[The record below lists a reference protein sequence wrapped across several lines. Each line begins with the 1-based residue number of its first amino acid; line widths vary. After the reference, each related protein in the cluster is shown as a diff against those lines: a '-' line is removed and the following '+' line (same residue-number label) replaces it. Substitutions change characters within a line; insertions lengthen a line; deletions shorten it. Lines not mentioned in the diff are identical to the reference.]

1 MFFIKE
7 ILKKIIYKLGLNPS
21 INWPARVRV
30 MGEDSV
36 YDSRTLEGDKNNVT
50 ATQNLLYS
58 NLINKELHS
67 FKVSKVLDYGCG
79 IGRHYNLLSSLK
91 SLEPKAEIIGFD
103 PTVEL
108 HKFSREQGYTN
119 VIDQFND
126 TLKYDLIFCHMV
138 LGGLNDKEV
147 LLAIK
152 KMIGNLNSKG
162 RIILVE
168 SVNNIQERLYTKWR
182 VRSQESYMPQIPE
195 FEWSILGETYENDDC
210 LKIIRGKFSILEN
223 NL

>member
-1 MFFIKE
+1 
-7 ILKKIIYKLGLNPS
+7 
-21 INWPARVRV
+21 
-30 MGEDSV
+30 
-36 YDSRTLEGDKNNVT
+36 
-50 ATQNLLYS
+50 
-58 NLINKELHS
+58 
-67 FKVSKVLDYGCG
+67 
-79 IGRHYNLLSSLK
+79 
-91 SLEPKAEIIGFD
+91 
-103 PTVEL
+103 
-108 HKFSREQGYTN
+108 
-119 VIDQFND
+119 
-126 TLKYDLIFCHMV
+126 MV

>member
-1 MFFIKE
+1 MTSIDWSSRVKE
-7 ILKKIIYKLGLNPS
+7 
-21 INWPARVRV
+21 

-36 YDSRTLEGDKNNVT
+36 YDSRTLNKDKFQTNKEQT
-50 ATQNLLYS
+50 ELYS
-58 NLINKELHS
+58 KLINREMSSCNIKRI
-67 FKVSKVLDYGCG
+67 LDYGCG
-79 IGRHYNLLSSLK
+79 IGRHHKFLSSLK

-108 HKFSREQGYTN
+108 LKFSRGKGYTN
-119 VIDQFND
+119 VTDQFNHA
-126 TLKYDLIFCHMV
+126 LKYDLIFCHMV

-152 KMIGNLNSKG
+152 NMISSLNSRG

-182 VRSQESYMPQIPE
+182 VRSKESYMPQIPD
-195 FEWSILGETYENDDC
+195 FEWSILGEIYENDDC
-210 LKIIRGKFSILEN
+210 LKIIRGKFSI
-223 NL
+223 